1 MLIGTYLDLFTGDFD
16 SVCVY
21 DYEEFVHYL
30 HERGKNVL
38 LLTADPE
45 VPYFINA
52 VVEEASLEDVDWDEE
67 EVIST
72 FESGE
77 LS

>member
-21 DYEEFVHYL
+21 DYEEFVHHL
-30 HERGKNVL
+30 HEMGKNIL
-38 LLTADPE
+38 LITADPE

-52 VVEEASLEDVDWDEE
+52 VVEEASLEEIDWDEE
-67 EVIST
+67 EVVLN
-72 FESGE
+72 FRGEE